1 MDLFD
6 KLKQVRISKRARRGA
21 VLGLCLCSAAGLG
34 THLLLGGGAPVG
46 CTQEDLADTRAVMA
60 VQASV
65 SGSTDAQSGAAAD
78 KVVYLTFDDGPS
90 ATTESVLDTLKAE
103 GVPATF
109 FVMAA
114 DNNEEYLPL
123 LERTVQEGHLI
134 ALHTC
139 SHDYKSIY
147 KSPDAYWDDLQ
158 KLREKLLPYVP
169 ADQEIKWLRFPGGS
183 TNTISHRYGG
193 SDIMKK
199 LKADAE
205 SRGFTYVDWNV
216 CAEDSLGGHPSAST
230 IYNNIIREVGDKNTC
245 VVLMHDTNATKNTA
259 AALPDVI
266 RWFKNAGYR
275 FDTVDHLEKKP

>member
-6 KLKQVRISKRARRGA
+6 KLKRIRISRRTRRGA
-21 VLGLCLCSAAGLG
+21 VLGLCLCAAAGLG
-34 THLLLGGGAPVG
+34 AYFLGGTSVG
-46 CTQEDLADTRAVMA
+46 CTQEDLADTQAVLA
-60 VQASV
+60 VQGTVGESP
-65 SGSTDAQSGAAAD
+65 DAQSGPAAD

-123 LERTVQEGHLI
+123 LARTVQEGHLI

-139 SHDYKSIY
+139 SHDYKEIY
-147 KSPDAYWDDLQ
+147 KSPDAFWDDLQ

-169 ADQEIKWLRFPGGS
+169 AEHEIKWLRFPGGS
-183 TNTISHRYGG
+183 TNTVSHRYGG

-199 LKADAE
+199 LKADAAD
-205 SRGFTYVDWNV
+205 RGFTYVDWNV

-230 IYNNIIREVGDKNTC
+230 IYNNIVRGVDGKNSC

-275 FDTVDHLEKKP
+275 FDTVDHLEKSS

>member
-21 VLGLCLCSAAGLG
+21 VLGLCLCAAAGLG
-34 THLLLGGGAPVG
+34 MHLLPGGAPVG

-65 SGSTDAQSGAAAD
+65 SGSTDAQSGADAD

-169 ADQEIKWLRFPGGS
+169 ADHEIKWLRFPGGS
-183 TNTISHRYGG
+183 TNTVSHRYGG

-245 VVLMHDTNATKNTA
+245 VVLMHDTPRKYKRI
-259 AALPDVI
+259 L
-266 RWFKNAGYR
+266 
-275 FDTVDHLEKKP
+275 

>member
-1 MDLFD
+1 MFD
-6 KLKQVRISKRARRGA
+6 KLKQVRISKRGRRGA
-21 VLGLCLCSAAGLG
+21 VLGLCLCAAAGLSAS
-34 THLLLGGGAPVG
+34 LLLGGAPAG
-46 CTQEDLADTRAVMA
+46 CTQEDLAGTQAVMA

-65 SGSTDAQSGAAAD
+65 SGSPDAQSGAAAD

-90 ATTESVLDTLKAE
+90 ATTEIVLDTLKDE

-123 LERTVQEGHLI
+123 LERTVREGHLI

-147 KSPDAYWDDLQ
+147 KSPDAYWNDLQ

-169 ADQEIKWLRFPGGS
+169 AEQQIKWMRFPGGS
-183 TNTISHRYGG
+183 SNTVSHRYGG

-216 CAEDSLGGHPSAST
+216 SAEDAVGGHPSAST
-230 IYNNIIREVGDKNTC
+230 IYNNIVREASGKNTC
-245 VVLMHDTNATKNTA
+245 VVLMHDTNATKSTA

-275 FDTVDHLEKKP
+275 FDTVDHLEKKI

>member
-1 MDLFD
+1 MFD

-21 VLGLCLCSAAGLG
+21 VLGLCLCAAAGLG
-34 THLLLGGGAPVG
+34 MHLLPGGAPVG

-134 ALHTC
+134 ALHTAATITKASIKARTPIGMIC
-139 SHDYKSIY
+139 RSCAKSCFHTCPRTM
-147 KSPDAYWDDLQ
+147 KSNGCAF
-158 KLREKLLPYVP
+158 P
-169 ADQEIKWLRFPGGS
+169 AAAP
-183 TNTISHRYGG
+183 T
-193 SDIMKK
+193 
-199 LKADAE
+199 
-205 SRGFTYVDWNV
+205 
-216 CAEDSLGGHPSAST
+216 PSAT
-230 IYNNIIREVGDKNTC
+230 
-245 VVLMHDTNATKNTA
+245 ATA
-259 AALPDVI
+259 AVI
-266 RWFKNAGYR
+266 S
-275 FDTVDHLEKKP
+275 

>member
-21 VLGLCLCSAAGLG
+21 VLGLYLCAAAGLG
-34 THLLLGGGAPVG
+34 MHLLPGGAPVG

-169 ADQEIKWLRFPGGS
+169 ADHEIKWLRFPGGS
-183 TNTISHRYGG
+183 TNTVSHRYGG

-245 VVLMHDTNATKNTA
+245 VVLMHDTPRKYKRI
-259 AALPDVI
+259 L
-266 RWFKNAGYR
+266 
-275 FDTVDHLEKKP
+275 

>member
-1 MDLFD
+1 MFD

-21 VLGLCLCSAAGLG
+21 VLGLCLCAAAGLG
-34 THLLLGGGAPVG
+34 MHLLPGGAPVG

-65 SGSTDAQSGAAAD
+65 SGSTDAQSSADAD

-169 ADQEIKWLRFPGGS
+169 ADHEIKWLRFPGGS
-183 TNTISHRYGG
+183 TNTVSRKYGG
-193 SDIMKK
+193 SSIMKE
-199 LKADAE
+199 LKAQAE
-205 SRGFTYVDWNV
+205 TYGFRYVDWNV
-216 CAEDSLGGHPSAST
+216 CANDAVGGRHSPSE
-230 IYNNIIREVGDKNTC
+230 IYKNVVEEAAGHNTC
-245 VVLMHDTNATKNTA
+245 VVLMHDTKKETVQ
-259 AALPDVI
+259 ALGDII

-275 FDTVDHLEKKP
+275 FDTVDHMPKSA

>member
-21 VLGLCLCSAAGLG
+21 VLGLCLCAAAGLG
-34 THLLLGGGAPVG
+34 MHLLLGGAPVG

-169 ADQEIKWLRFPGGS
+169 ADHEIKWLRFPGGS
-183 TNTISHRYGG
+183 TNTVSHRYGG

>member
-21 VLGLCLCSAAGLG
+21 VLGLCLCAAAGLG
-34 THLLLGGGAPVG
+34 MHLLPGGAPVG

-169 ADQEIKWLRFPGGS
+169 ADHEIKWLRFPGGS
-183 TNTISHRYGG
+183 TNTCLLYTSPSPR
-193 SDIMKK
+193 
-199 LKADAE
+199 DA
-205 SRGFTYVDWNV
+205 
-216 CAEDSLGGHPSAST
+216 
-230 IYNNIIREVGDKNTC
+230 
-245 VVLMHDTNATKNTA
+245 
-259 AALPDVI
+259 
-266 RWFKNAGYR
+266 
-275 FDTVDHLEKKP
+275 

>member
-1 MDLFD
+1 MRRDA
-6 KLKQVRISKRARRGA
+6 KREEQTGRLLAA
-21 VLGLCLCSAAGLG
+21 VVLAAMLTVLCGIIHQLYHREYAETDTPNDCFTVSAATGENAL
-34 THLLLGGGAPVG
+34 PKIV
-46 CTQEDLADTRAVMA
+46 C
-60 VQASV
+60 
-65 SGSTDAQSGAAAD
+65 
-78 KVVYLTFDDGPS
+78 LTFDDGPS
-90 ATTESVLDTLKAE
+90 KNTTPILEILDRE
-103 GVPATF
+103 QVPATF
-109 FVMAA
+109 FVCAQDANENYMPLVA
-114 DNNEEYLPL
+114 DIA
-123 LERTVQEGHLI
+123 TAGHQI
-134 ALHTC
+134 ALHSATHQY
-139 SHDYKSIY
+139 SKIY
-147 KSPDAYWDDLQ
+147 ASTDAFWQDM
-158 KLREKLLPYVP
+158 KALRQALEPYV
-169 ADQEIKWLRFPGGS
+169 DVESIDWLRFPGGS

-275 FDTVDHLEKKP
+275 FDTVDHLEKKI

>member
-21 VLGLCLCSAAGLG
+21 VLGLCLCAAAGLG
-34 THLLLGGGAPVG
+34 MHLLPGGAPVG

-169 ADQEIKWLRFPGGS
+169 ADHEIKWLRFPGGS
-183 TNTISHRYGG
+183 TNTVSTSASAARARPAVLWHIGRFSTGLAMQR
-193 SDIMKK
+193 S
-199 LKADAE
+199 
-205 SRGFTYVDWNV
+205 
-216 CAEDSLGGHPSAST
+216 GHIRACVPAIPSAS
-230 IYNNIIREVGDKNTC
+230 R
-245 VVLMHDTNATKNTA
+245 
-259 AALPDVI
+259 
-266 RWFKNAGYR
+266 AGR
-275 FDTVDHLEKKP
+275 TRS

>member
-21 VLGLCLCSAAGLG
+21 VLGLCLCAAAGLG
-34 THLLLGGGAPVG
+34 MHLLLGGAPVG

-169 ADQEIKWLRFPGGS
+169 ADHEIKWLRFPGGS
-183 TNTISHRYGG
+183 TNTVSRRYGG
-193 SDIMKK
+193 KGLMPQ
-199 LKADAE
+199 LKTE
-205 SRGFTYVDWNV
+205 VEQRGWQWVDWNV
-216 CAEDSLGGHPSAST
+216 CAEDAVGGHPSADT
-230 IYNNIIREVGDKNTC
+230 IYRNVVRETGEQTHC
-245 VVLMHDTNATKNTA
+245 VVLMHDSATTRTTA
-259 AALPDVI
+259 EALPDII
-266 RWFKNAGYR
+266 RWYTDNGYT
-275 FDTVDHLEKKP
+275 FLTVAEALPLG

>member
-1 MDLFD
+1 MFD

-21 VLGLCLCSAAGLG
+21 VLGLCLCAAAGLG
-34 THLLLGGGAPVG
+34 MHLLPGGAPVG

-169 ADQEIKWLRFPGGS
+169 ADHEIKWLRFPGGS
-183 TNTISHRYGG
+183 TNTVSHRYGG
-193 SDIMKK
+193 RDIMKT
-199 LKADAE
+199 LKAQAE
-205 SRGFTYVDWNV
+205 DKGYHWIDWNV
-216 CAEDSLGGHPSAST
+216 CAEDATASHPNAAQILRNIRRDADGH
-230 IYNNIIREVGDKNTC
+230 DTC
-245 VVLMHDTNATKNTA
+245 VVLLHDTKATGQTVK
-259 AALPDVI
+259 ALPDI
-266 RWFKNAGYR
+266 IAYFKEQGYT
-275 FDTVDHLEKKP
+275 FCTVAQMEALK